1 MRGGVRVAGCG
12 AVPLYCC
19 CAHPSGYDRLVGELM
34 RWMDLGELGGSEISE
49 ILPGGYAVLGAAAM
63 AAGVTRTIPP

>member
-1 MRGGVRVAGCG
+1 
-12 AVPLYCC
+12 
-19 CAHPSGYDRLVGELM
+19 M

-63 AAGVTRTIPP
+63 AAGGTRTIPP